1 MGSLF
6 KRCNDCGHIGGHHS
20 WCGVKW
26 KEEKPVD
33 PYPNTQRRLNEIKEV
48 WQKPSFTS
56 GYDAVNPPHYSR
68 RAIEPW
74 DYVAAN
80 KLGYFEGN
88 AIKYITRWKDKN
100 GLTDIRKAIRFLE
113 KLIEVAEAEEKASPE
128 RTAGMAPELG
138 MGYTGEVQPQPWDI
152 YGKFV
157 RDAELVRK
165 ARQEVGGQPTPC
177 NADDRADTGDRT

>member
-1 MGSLF
+1 MLEMAAPDLGPLT
-6 KRCNDCGHIGGHHS
+6 
-20 WCGVKW
+20 
-26 KEEKPVD
+26 KE
-33 PYPNTQRRLNEIKEV
+33 T
-48 WQKPSFTS
+48 WQKPSFTT

-100 GLTDIRKAIRFLE
+100 GITDLRKAIRFLE
-113 KLIEVAEAEEKASPE
+113 KLIEVAEAEEKAAPE
-128 RTAGMAPELG
+128 RTVGVAPELG

-157 RDAELVRK
+157 NAELMRK
-165 ARQEVGGQPTPC
+165 ARQEVGGQP
-177 NADDRADTGDRT
+177 ATGDPNDGADPRDRT

>member
-6 KRCNDCGHIGGHHS
+6 KRCNDCGHIGGHHP

-26 KEEKPVD
+26 KEEKPVNQ
-33 PYPNTQRRLNEIKEV
+33 YPNTPRMLEMAVPDSAPRVKEV
-48 WQKPSFTS
+48 WQKPSFTT

-88 AIKYITRWKDKN
+88 AVKYITRWKDKN
-100 GLTDIRKAIRFLE
+100 GITDLRKAIRFLE
-113 KLIEVAEAEEKASPE
+113 KLIEVEEK
-128 RTAGMAPELG
+128 
-138 MGYTGEVQPQPWDI
+138 
-152 YGKFV
+152 
-157 RDAELVRK
+157 LVRN
-165 ARQEVGGQPTPC
+165 AGQDIGGQPATGD
-177 NADDRADTGDRT
+177 ADDRTDPRDRT

>member
-1 MGSLF
+1 M
-6 KRCNDCGHIGGHHS
+6 NQ
-20 WCGVKW
+20 
-26 KEEKPVD
+26 
-33 PYPNTQRRLNEIKEV
+33 YPNTPRMLET
-48 WQKPSFTS
+48 WQKPSFTT

-100 GLTDIRKAIRFLE
+100 GITDLRKAIRFLE
-113 KLIEVAEAEEKASPE
+113 KLIEVAEAEEKAAPE
-128 RTAGMAPELG
+128 RTVGMAPELG

-157 RDAELVRK
+157 RDAELMRDTG
-165 ARQEVGGQPTPC
+165 QEVGGQPTTG
-177 NADDRADTGDRT
+177 NTYDGADTRDRTQQLRTAMLQ

>member
-1 MGSLF
+1 V
-6 KRCNDCGHIGGHHS
+6 NQ
-20 WCGVKW
+20 
-26 KEEKPVD
+26 
-33 PYPNTQRRLNEIKEV
+33 YPNTPRMLEP

-88 AIKYITRWKDKN
+88 AIKYITRWRDKN

-113 KLIEVAEAEEKASPE
+113 KLIEVEEKLMEAAVE
-128 RTAGMAPELG
+128 GRL
-138 MGYTGEVQPQPWDI
+138 
-152 YGKFV
+152 V
-157 RDAELVRK
+157 RDTG
-165 ARQEVGGQPTPC
+165 QDIGGQP
-177 NADDRADTGDRT
+177 ATGDAHDRTDPRDRT

>member
-1 MGSLF
+1 VGSLF
-6 KRCNDCGHIGGHHS
+6 KRCNDCGHIGGHHP

-33 PYPNTQRRLNEIKEV
+33 RYPNDPRPLNEIKEV
-48 WQKPSFTS
+48 WQKPSFAA

-100 GLTDIRKAIRFLE
+100 GITDLRKAIRFLE
-113 KLIEVAEAEEKASPE
+113 KLIEVEEK
-128 RTAGMAPELG
+128 L
-138 MGYTGEVQPQPWDI
+138 
-152 YGKFV
+152 V
-157 RDAELVRK
+157 RDAW
-165 ARQEVGGQPTPC
+165 QEVCGQPGPG
-177 NADDRADTGDRT
+177 NADYRADTGNRT

>member
-74 DYVAAN
+74 DYVAVN

-88 AIKYITRWKDKN
+88 AIKYITRWRDKN
-100 GLTDIRKAIRFLE
+100 GITDLRKAIRFLE
-113 KLIEVAEAEEKASPE
+113 KLIEVEEGRGLVE
-128 RTAGMAPELG
+128 RS
-138 MGYTGEVQPQPWDI
+138 
-152 YGKFV
+152 K
-157 RDAELVRK
+157 ELVRN
-165 ARQEVGGQPTPC
+165 AGQDVGGQPATGDTDQG
-177 NADDRADTGDRT
+177 ADSRDRA